1 MLMLDI
7 ADKAKDNKIER
18 IGMKHPAVRQAIALA
33 RNKSMNGYEDLFIVE
48 GGWAYEKIR
57 LAKIQVVTML
67 VCSEIVVSD
76 TERELIGQL
85 AGYACETY
93 YISEKVCR
101 KISDRDDPEGCF
113 LICRLKE
120 RSLNQINL
128 KKDNIIVILD
138 GLERPGNIGTIIRT
152 ADAAGI
158 DAVIVCNQKVKL
170 TNYKLIK
177 AAMGSSFFVPVISLY
192 TDEAIGWLAQNDFKI
207 FVTDLSAVKC
217 FYEADFGG
225 RIAIVAGNEIN
236 GISDRWRDCDYEKI
250 ERIIIPMFGG
260 ADSLN
265 VGFATTLV
273 IYEAAM
279 RQKNIIQR
287 PSLHNNN

>member
-1 MLMLDI
+1 MFAFDDNDD
-7 ADKAKDNKIER
+7 DKGIRR
-18 IGMKHPAVRQAIALA
+18 IGVKHPAVRQAIALM
-33 RNKSMNGYEDLFIVE
+33 RNKSVIEHEDLFIVE
-48 GGWAYEKIR
+48 GGWACEKIR

-67 VCSEIVVSD
+67 ICPEIVASD
-76 TERELIGQL
+76 MERELIGQL
-85 AGYACETY
+85 VGYACETY

-113 LICRLKE
+113 LLCRLKE

-225 RIAIVAGNEIN
+225 RVAIIAGNEN
-236 GISDRWRDCDYEKI
+236 RGISDRWRNCDYEKI

-265 VGFATTLV
+265 VGFAATLV

-279 RQKNIIQR
+279 RQRNIIRR
-287 PSLHNNN
+287 PSVHNDN